1 MRKDVPEKTSLPR
14 DQGRTELMGTGVPE
28 VIVLEA
34 RAALGTLRASE
45 RKRENILLS
54 ILGLIKTCGYGG
66 DFEDVFLCC
75 RFLQLEERLGIKPS
89 GARVA

>member
-1 MRKDVPEKTSLPR
+1 MRKDVPEKTSLH
-14 DQGRTELMGTGVPE
+14 QGRTELMGTGVPE

-45 RKRENILLS
+45 RKKENENILIS

-66 DFEDVFLCC
+66 DLEDVFLCC
-75 RFLQLEERLGIKPS
+75 RLLQLEERLGIKPS

>member
-34 RAALGTLRASE
+34 RAAFGTLWASE
-45 RKRENILLS
+45 RKRETDYLVY
-54 ILGLIKTCGYGG
+54 IKT
-66 DFEDVFLCC
+66 
-75 RFLQLEERLGIKPS
+75 LGILW
-89 GARVA
+89 

>member
-54 ILGLIKTCGYGG
+54 IHRLIEKP
-66 DFEDVFLCC
+66 
-75 RFLQLEERLGIKPS
+75 RGIVVILKIPVKNFADS
-89 GARVA
+89 YNLKIDLV

>member
-34 RAALGTLRASE
+34 RAALWTLRASE
-45 RKRENILLS
+45 RKRETYYLVYI
-54 ILGLIKTCGYGG
+54 
-66 DFEDVFLCC
+66 D
-75 RFLQLEERLGIKPS
+75 
-89 GARVA
+89 

>member
-45 RKRENILLS
+45 RKRANILLS

>member
-54 ILGLIKTCGYGG
+54 IFGLIKTCGYGG
-66 DFEDVFLCC
+66 DFEDVFFCC

>member
-34 RAALGTLRASE
+34 RAALGTHRASE
-45 RKRENILLS
+45 WKRENIFLS
-54 ILGLIKTCGYGG
+54 ILGLIKS
-66 DFEDVFLCC
+66 
-75 RFLQLEERLGIKPS
+75 LGILW
-89 GARVA
+89 

>member
-1 MRKDVPEKTSLPR
+1 MR
-14 DQGRTELMGTGVPE
+14 TGVPE

-54 ILGLIKTCGYGG
+54 IRRLIKKTWGYCG
-66 DFEDVFLCC
+66 DVEDVC
-75 RFLQLEERLGIKPS
+75 
-89 GARVA
+89 

>member
-34 RAALGTLRASE
+34 RAAFGTLRALE
-45 RKRENILLS
+45 RKRKHI
-54 ILGLIKTCGYGG
+54 T
-66 DFEDVFLCC
+66 
-75 RFLQLEERLGIKPS
+75 
-89 GARVA
+89 

>member
-1 MRKDVPEKTSLPR
+1 MRKDVPEKTSLH
-14 DQGRTELMGTGVPE
+14 QGRTELMGTGVPE

-34 RAALGTLRASE
+34 RAALGILRASE

-75 RFLQLEERLGIKPS
+75 RLLQLEERLGIKPS

>member
-66 DFEDVFLCC
+66 DFEDVFHVADSYN
-75 RFLQLEERLGIKPS
+75 LQNDL
-89 GARVA
+89 V

>member
-1 MRKDVPEKTSLPR
+1 MR
-14 DQGRTELMGTGVPE
+14 TGVPE

-45 RKRENILLS
+45 RKREHILLS

-75 RFLQLEERLGIKPS
+75 RFLQLEDRPGIKPI

>member
-1 MRKDVPEKTSLPR
+1 MRKDVPEETSLPR

>member
-1 MRKDVPEKTSLPR
+1 MRKDVPEKTSLH
-14 DQGRTELMGTGVPE
+14 QGRTELMGTGVPE

-66 DFEDVFLCC
+66 DFEDVF
-75 RFLQLEERLGIKPS
+75 FMLQILTT
-89 GARVA
+89 

>member
-1 MRKDVPEKTSLPR
+1 MR
-14 DQGRTELMGTGVPE
+14 TGVPE
-28 VIVLEA
+28 VIVLESW
-34 RAALGTLRASE
+34 AAFGTVRASE

-54 ILGLIKTCGYGG
+54 FLGLLKTGGYGG
-66 DFEDVFLCC
+66 DCEDVFLCC

>member
-1 MRKDVPEKTSLPR
+1 MRKNVPEKTSLPR

-66 DFEDVFLCC
+66 DLEDVFLCC
-75 RFLQLEERLGIKPS
+75 RLLQLEERLGIKPS

>member
-1 MRKDVPEKTSLPR
+1 MR
-14 DQGRTELMGTGVPE
+14 TGVPE

-34 RAALGTLRASE
+34 RAALGILRASE

-66 DFEDVFLCC
+66 DFEDVFYVTDSYN
-75 RFLQLEERLGIKPS
+75 LQNDL
-89 GARVA
+89 V

>member
-1 MRKDVPEKTSLPR
+1 MRKDVPEKTSLH
-14 DQGRTELMGTGVPE
+14 QGRTELMGTGVPE

-54 ILGLIKTCGYGG
+54 IHRLIKNPR
-66 DFEDVFLCC
+66 DMVVIL
-75 RFLQLEERLGIKPS
+75 KMS
-89 GARVA
+89 VHVADSYNLKIGLV

>member
-1 MRKDVPEKTSLPR
+1 MRKD
-14 DQGRTELMGTGVPE
+14 VPE

-45 RKRENILLS
+45 RKRANILLS

-66 DFEDVFLCC
+66 DFEDVF
-75 RFLQLEERLGIKPS
+75 FYVADSYNLQNDL
-89 GARVA
+89 V

>member
-34 RAALGTLRASE
+34 RAALWTLRASE

-54 ILGLIKTCGYGG
+54 FLGLLKTGGYGG
-66 DFEDVFLCC
+66 DCEDVFLCC

>member
-54 ILGLIKTCGYGG
+54 IHRLINNPGDIVVIFKMSANVADSYNLKIGL
-66 DFEDVFLCC
+66 V
-75 RFLQLEERLGIKPS
+75 
-89 GARVA
+89 

>member
-1 MRKDVPEKTSLPR
+1 MRKDVPEKTSLH
-14 DQGRTELMGTGVPE
+14 QGRTELMGTGVPE

-54 ILGLIKTCGYGG
+54 IHRLKNPRDIVVILKMPVNVADSYNLKIDLI
-66 DFEDVFLCC
+66 
-75 RFLQLEERLGIKPS
+75 
-89 GARVA
+89 

>member
-45 RKRENILLS
+45 RKRENILFS

-75 RFLQLEERLGIKPS
+75 RFLQLAERLGIKPS